1 MIYDLIV
8 VGGGPSGIF
17 AAINFR
23 GKKILLLEAGNKLGK
38 KLLLSGAGQC
48 NITNDGESKDFH
60 GKYGDKDKFVKRLI
74 RRFDNKS
81 LMNFFTDAGLELIT
95 KEDGR
100 VLPKSLISS
109 DVVSLLLKKLMDN
122 EVEIKCNERVESVRK
137 IEDNFYS
144 IKTSENKYQTANVVI
159 ATGGCLFAEENSIND
174 GCSILKDLEH
184 TIVEPEP
191 ALTPLYVNNHFLY
204 ALSGTSLEN
213 ASLTIWKNGKLVKRV
228 EGDLL
233 ITHKGF
239 SGPLILDSSRHF
251 HDTETIVINFLG
263 EKINK
268 NDLEEI
274 IIRESKISGKTKL
287 ATLLNRLGITKN
299 LAYAFLTESI
309 IETDIRCSELDKN
322 KRKKIAKQICEY
334 SVRTFSSGGFDVAMV
349 TAGGLSLDQV
359 NMKTMESK
367 HAKGLYIVGETLD
380 LDGDTGGYNIQMAF
394 TTGIIAAEDLNSKL

>member
-17 AAINFR
+17 AAINFK
-23 GKKILLLEAGNKLGK
+23 GKKILLLEAENKLGK
-38 KLLLSGAGQC
+38 KLLVSGAGQC
-48 NITNDGESKDFH
+48 NITNDGDSKDFH

-81 LMNFFTDAGLELIT
+81 LMSFFTDAGLELTI

-100 VLPKSLISS
+100 VFPKSLISN
-109 DVVSLLLKKLMDN
+109 DVVSVLLNKLENNKVD
-122 EVEIKCNERVESVRK
+122 IKCNERVEAVRK

-144 IKTSENKYQTANVVI
+144 VKTNEGKYQTANVVI
-159 ATGGCLFAEENSIND
+159 ATGGCLFTKDNLKID
-174 GCSILKDLEH
+174 GFNMLKYLEH
-184 TIVEPEP
+184 TIIEPVP
-191 ALTPLYVNNHFLY
+191 ALTSLHVNNHFLY
-204 ALSGTSLEN
+204 ALSGVSLEN
-213 ASLTIWKNGKLVKRV
+213 ASLTIWKNEKLVKRA

-239 SGPLILDSSRHF
+239 SGPLILNSSRYF
-251 HDTETIVINFLG
+251 HDNEQIKINFLG

-268 NDLEEI
+268 NNLEEV

-287 ATLLNRLGITKN
+287 ATLLNRLGISKN

-309 IETDIRCSELDKN
+309 IETDIRCSEIDKS
-322 KRKKIAKQICEY
+322 KRKKIVKLICEY
-334 SVRTFSSGGFDVAMV
+334 TISSFTSGGFEIAMV

-367 HAKGLYIVGETLD
+367 NAKGLYIVGEALD

-394 TTGIIAAEDLNSKL
+394 TTGMIAAEDLNSKL